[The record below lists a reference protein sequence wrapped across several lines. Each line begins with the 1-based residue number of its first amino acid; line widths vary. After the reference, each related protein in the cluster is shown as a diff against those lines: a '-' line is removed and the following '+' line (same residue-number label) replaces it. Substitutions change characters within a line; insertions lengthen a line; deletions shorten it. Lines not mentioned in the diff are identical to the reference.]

1 MKINGLLARAR
12 SCEEE
17 RRVIDQLRD
26 VGLDQYIELPQIA
39 VMGDTS
45 SGKSSLLSAL
55 SGVSFPSND
64 QLTTRCPTQ
73 LILTRADT
81 FRGTV
86 RLVRYQS
93 GSENGEGEEKQDLNR
108 LKDVPDSITKLTQ
121 KLVDEGQYISDDQIV
136 IEMCGPELPN
146 LTLTDLP
153 GLVRTVGDHEDQSL
167 IPRVRQMVDRYM
179 KQEQT
184 VIIAVVP
191 ANVDMHNT
199 EILQAAQ
206 EADPNGTRTI
216 AVVTKVD
223 LVDAGAE
230 LAVHELLL
238 NKKKKMRL
246 GYHAVKCRNQRELA
260 KGTSIEK
267 GLANEMAFFRQHE
280 YWSRLPTHLW
290 GVQRLTERLV
300 SILEDN
306 IRRSLPKVIDEISAR
321 MSETQK
327 QLLKL
332 GTTLKSPG
340 AQRQQF
346 GKWVNQYL
354 RLMEAAMTGQYELLS
369 PNGATSMPE
378 ARLRAVLRRKDRTF
392 REEIEASKTSDVLE
406 FNGSWSPKKVA
417 DKGKRAQKDVAVG
430 DTITVLGHQESTRW
444 TVTQTRGTDVLCEEL
459 PHEWLG
465 ATRWKFASGVMAANG
480 LKQFIQANRGDELAI
495 FPSYRVFCSCVQ
507 RSLRKWERP
516 ALELLERYY
525 SHTKSTSHHLIST
538 VLAGSESTRVERF
551 FKRTTDRVLGSL
563 KEVAARELQLLL
575 QHEARPYTQDQRLY
589 EELDSLRQR
598 ALHAR
603 LEAAL
608 PRGDKYGMVSLANV
622 TEALGGISMASDD
635 REALEMGVAL
645 RAYLE
650 VASHRFIDV
659 VPMKLNGLLL
669 DSFVREMESELL
681 GAATDEKVAE
691 LLREN
696 SDKAARRQQLVNELC
711 TLEKGK
717 MILEMSEF

>member
-392 REEIEASKTSDVLE
+392 REEIEASKTSD
-406 FNGSWSPKKVA
+406 
-417 DKGKRAQKDVAVG
+417 
-430 DTITVLGHQESTRW
+430 
-444 TVTQTRGTDVLCEEL
+444 TRGTDVLCEEL

>member
-1 MKINGLLARAR
+1 MKIKGLLAQVRT
-12 SCEEE
+12 CEEE
-17 RRVIDQLRD
+17 RKLVDKLRD
-26 VGLDQYIELPQIA
+26 IGLGQYIELPQIA

-86 RLVRYQS
+86 RLVRFQS
-93 GSENGEGEEKQDLNR
+93 SSENDEGEEKQELNR
-108 LKDVPDSITKLTQ
+108 LEDVPDAITKLTQ
-121 KLVDEGQYISDDQIV
+121 KLVDEGQNISDDQIV

-153 GLVRTVGDHEDQSL
+153 GLVRTVGDREDQSI

-179 KQEQT
+179 KQERT

-216 AVVTKVD
+216 AVVTKMD
-223 LVDAGAE
+223 LVDTGAE

-246 GYHAVKCRNQRELA
+246 GYHA
-260 KGTSIEK
+260 I
-267 GLANEMAFFRQHE
+267 AFFGQHE
-280 YWSRLPTHLW
+280 YWNRLPTHLW
-290 GVQRLTERLV
+290 GVPKLAERLV
-300 SILEDN
+300 AILQDN
-306 IRRSLPKVIDEISAR
+306 IRRSLPKVITEINSRIA
-321 MSETQK
+321 ETRQS
-327 QLLKL
+327 LSSL
-332 GTTLKSPG
+332 GTPLETPG

-354 RLMEAAMTGQYELLS
+354 RLMEAAMSGQYELLS
-369 PNGATSMPE
+369 PIDSSNDTSATPE
-378 ARLRAVLRRKDRTF
+378 VRLRAGLRQKDLFF
-392 REEIEASKTSDVLE
+392 RAEVEATKVNDLLE
-406 FNGSWSPKKVA
+406 FGDSLSPKKVVV
-417 DKGKRAQKDVAVG
+417 GGPRSQKDVAVG
-430 DTITVLGHQESTRW
+430 DSIAVIESQEMMVWTVL
-444 TVTQTRGTDVLCEEL
+444 QTRGTDVLCAEL
-459 PHEWLG
+459 PHELLG
-465 ATRWKFASGVMAANG
+465 ASRWKFASGFTTNNGSMG
-480 LKQFIQANRGDELAI
+480 LKEFIQANRGDELTI

-507 RSLRKWERP
+507 RSVRNWKRP
-516 ALELLERYY
+516 TLKLLEHYY
-525 SHTKSTSHHLIST
+525 TQTRSTSHHLISM
-538 VLAGSESTRVERF
+538 VLAGSKSTRVERF
-551 FKRTTDRVLGSL
+551 FTTTTDRVLGKL
-563 KEVAARELQLLL
+563 KEAALRELELLL
-575 QHEARPYTQDQRLY
+575 QHEARPYTQDPRLY
-589 EELDSLRQR
+589 EELDRLRQR

-608 PRGDKYGMVSLANV
+608 PRGDKYGMVSLADV
-622 TEALGGISMASDD
+622 SKALEGVSMGPFAMPSDD
-635 REALEMGVAL
+635 REALEMEAAL

-650 VASHRFIDV
+650 VASHRFVDV

-669 DSFVREMESELL
+669 DTFLREMESELL

-691 LLREN
+691 LLREDA
-696 SDKAARRQQLVNELC
+696 DKTARRLQLLNQVS
-711 TLEKGK
+711 TFEKGM
-717 MILEMSEF
+717 MIIDMSEF